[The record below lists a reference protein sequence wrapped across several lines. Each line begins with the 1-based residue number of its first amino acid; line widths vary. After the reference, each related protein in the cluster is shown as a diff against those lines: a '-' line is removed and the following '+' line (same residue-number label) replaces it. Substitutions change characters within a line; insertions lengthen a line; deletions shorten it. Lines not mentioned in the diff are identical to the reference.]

1 MTANIDKLNINYSS
15 TGVCESDECVL
26 FLHGWGAN
34 LTLFEGLMATVSK
47 KYIAVALD
55 LPGFGKSDEPSEPW
69 SVDDY
74 AEFVIK
80 FISQLSLKPVAL
92 IGHSFGGRLMIKLL
106 ANKMLPSVKYAV
118 FIDAAGIKPK
128 RTARQKLSLALY
140 KCGKLVLSCPPVK
153 ALFPDTLE
161 RLRKKRASEDYRN
174 ATPVMRQT
182 LVKVVNEDLTK
193 LLPKIQVPSLLIWG
207 TADTAT
213 PISDGESFERLIPDA
228 GLVRVQGAGHYS
240 FLQAPEL
247 CSRAISS
254 FLKIPY

>member
-106 ANKMLPSVKYAV
+106 ANKLLLSVKYAV

-128 RTARQKLSLALY
+128 RTARQK
-140 KCGKLVLSCPPVK
+140 
-153 ALFPDTLE
+153 
-161 RLRKKRASEDYRN
+161 R
-174 ATPVMRQT
+174 
-182 LVKVVNEDLTK
+182 
-193 LLPKIQVPSLLIWG
+193 
-207 TADTAT
+207 
-213 PISDGESFERLIPDA
+213 
-228 GLVRVQGAGHYS
+228 
-240 FLQAPEL
+240 
-247 CSRAISS
+247 
-254 FLKIPY
+254 